1 MGRFAGEKD
10 CIGVHSQEQINVNS
24 DLIWGEKGS
33 EGGRKSEGE
42 SDYQSPDLHK
52 ATNGTCTSLDINES
66 KLGRA

>member
-10 CIGVHSQEQINVNS
+10 CIGVHSQEQINVI
-24 DLIWGEKGS
+24 IWGEKGS
-33 EGGRKSEGE
+33 ERGRKSEGE
-42 SDYQSPDLHK
+42 SDYQNPDLHK